1 MEPKTDPEEESDEA
15 QIFIVRRG
23 CKTVGLL
30 QTEEIIVSLSLFS
43 AELPD
48 VLEKVWLICRNTLD
62 RDPHHGLSTLRSRGS
77 QPFDLPGKQ
86 LQVLSINEFLITPEW
101 NQNCSLLS
109 NGACSANVD
118 SI

>member
-43 AELPD
+43 AEPLD
-48 VLEKVWLICRNTLD
+48 KCWRKFGLYVETHLIVTPTMACR
-62 RDPHHGLSTLRSRGS
+62 H
-77 QPFDLPGKQ
+77 
-86 LQVLSINEFLITPEW
+86 
-101 NQNCSLLS
+101 
-109 NGACSANVD
+109 
-118 SI
+118 